1 MTCAHAAQA
10 NLLLD
15 GLQNVLKMVCRR
27 FSKKVLPQ
35 LMGLQMKIFVFPVPD
50 VNRSN
55 TSPPNSVPDILF
67 IFWKTSLVGPP
78 YQQIFDCEPEQINLC
93 LNVVSNKELRH
104 FKICETHD
112 FVGIT
117 TLLPHWWS
125 FLFDHACLI

>member
-35 LMGLQMKIFVFPVPD
+35 LMGLQMKIFLFFLYLM
-50 VNRSN
+50 SIGQTHHLQTLSQ
-55 TSPPNSVPDILF
+55 TSCSFL
-67 IFWKTSLVGPP
+67 GRPP

>member
-78 YQQIFDCEPEQINLC
+78 YQQIFDCEPEQINPSVLM
-93 LNVVSNKELRH
+93 LSATRNSDTSKFARH
-104 FKICETHD
+104 MI
-112 FVGIT
+112 
-117 TLLPHWWS
+117 LLAS
-125 FLFDHACLI
+125 LLSCLIGGVSYLTMPV